1 MLPQNRRLRHLQGIY
16 LRNLSFSVNRARAI
30 DDLDADLRPNNHNNN
45 QNNYNNITTNN
56 NNNDLTAGYS
66 EDIHGSSDGG
76 QPPDHAPQLQK
87 SQSSE
92 SLRPR
97 PNGRRRSTTLAHVSP
112 VTRQKQ
118 LEYAVESRAADVFF
132 SLHCEGVD
140 DPIYI
145 SEVGERAMNFNFRFF
160 DLDSLGPFVTRS
172 SVVIVK
178 IWAKRWQKWGLLLQQ
193 HVDLRS
199 LNYIG
204 TLRSHQFPPN
214 CLVFHLT
221 DGIYSLDLSSERPE
235 PKQGPGLPSS
245 SYNALMKLSNLDNS
259 IQDALATRES
269 LTAQINEI
277 LERAPSSSPHTDVP
291 RAQESALL
299 ASRYVNTQKRTL
311 KAAQARQADLRA
323 SIEARR
329 RAIAEGREAQARAE
343 ADVQHARSQ
352 LPASRAQ
359 VATTRE
365 AIRGQRRRIC
375 EDLARIFPIVP
386 DTGPLE
392 SPLSSSVSSAAPP
405 SPLAFRICGI
415 PLPNTDYDPTSS
427 SSTEDSLS
435 AALGYVAHLA
445 DLLQY
450 YLSVPL
456 PYPLT
461 PFGSRSSVRDDIS
474 LLPDTSSMSSSTVTS
489 YATSSSKHVNPAS
502 SGSGGTTA
510 RQRYYQRHQ
519 QRDFPL
525 FLRGGATAQYRFDY
539 AWFLLNKDIEALCAA
554 AGRHQVPGGSPMRV
568 VDLRHTLPNLKYLL
582 YVCTAGSDDVPE
594 RKRGGVRG
602 LWAGRMKS
610 RVVAAATAAA
620 RGSSSNS
627 VGAGALT
634 PDDAGSA
641 AGSSRRGSTDSE
653 ALGVGAGAR
662 SQEQLKQAMA
672 GVSSHKEN
680 GAASSRVRDSGVGG
694 LDPSG
699 DEGRRGRRRS
709 PSPDPEPLGLLPF
722 EDGAPRLTLRTKGL
736 RENVGAHA

>member
-1 MLPQNRRLRHLQGIY
+1 MMLPQNRRLRHLQGIY

-30 DDLDADLRPNNHNNN
+30 DDLDADLRSSHHSNNHNSS
-45 QNNYNNITTNN
+45 
-56 NNNDLTAGYS
+56 NNDPDL
-66 EDIHGSSDGG
+66 DSSAWPDGH
-76 QPPDHAPQLQK
+76 QDHTSFLHK

-97 PNGRRRSTTLAHVSP
+97 PNGRRRSTTLAHISP

-132 SLHCEGVD
+132 SLHCEGVR
-140 DPIYI
+140 DPVYI

-172 SVVIVK
+172 SIFVVK
-178 IWAKRWQKWGLLLQQ
+178 IWAKRWQAWSLLLEQR
-193 HVDLRS
+193 VDLRS
-199 LNYIG
+199 LNYLG
-204 TLRSHQFPPN
+204 NLRNHQFPHN
-214 CLVFHLT
+214 CLIFHLT
-221 DGIYSLDLSSERPE
+221 DGIYSLDLSSSMPE
-235 PKQGPGLPSS
+235 PKQGSGLPSS

-277 LERAPSSSPHTDVP
+277 LERAPSCSTSSTTTPTTEVP

-299 ASRYVNTQKRTL
+299 ASKYVTTQKRAL
-311 KAAQARQADLRA
+311 KAAQTRRAELRA
-323 SIEARR
+323 SIDARR

-352 LPASRAQ
+352 LPASRAL
-359 VATTRE
+359 VTTTRE

-375 EDLARIFPIVP
+375 EDLTRVFPVVP
-386 DTGPLE
+386 DTGPPGSSSTLP
-392 SPLSSSVSSAAPP
+392 SSSPSSAPPLS
-405 SPLAFRICGI
+405 FRICGVA
-415 PLPNTDYDPTSS
+415 LPNTDYDPASP

-435 AALGYVAHLA
+435 AALGYVAHLTH
-445 DLLQY
+445 LLQY
-450 YLSVPL
+450 YLCVPL

-474 LLPDTSSMSSSTVTS
+474 LLPDTSSISSSGASYTTS
-489 YATSSSKHVNPAS
+489 ASKFSGYSSN
-502 SGSGGTTA
+502 TTA

-554 AGRHQVPGGSPMRV
+554 GAGLRV
-568 VDLRHTLPNLKYLL
+568 MDIRHTLPNLKYLL
-582 YVCTAGSDDVPE
+582 YVCSAGTDEIPE

-602 LWAGRMKS
+602 LWAGRIKS
-610 RVVAAATAAA
+610 RGLGPAGHLAVVDDA
-620 RGSSSNS
+620 SS
-627 VGAGALT
+627 VG
-634 PDDAGSA
+634 
-641 AGSSRRGSTDSE
+641 GSSRRGSTDSD
-653 ALGVGAGAR
+653 AVVGGGGKTR
-662 SQEQLKQAMA
+662 EQLKQAMA
-672 GVSSHKEN
+672 AASTSAAPVAKEN
-680 GAASSRVRDSGVGG
+680 GSARTHVLHDSGVSISVI
-694 LDPSG
+694 DAEPVNG
-699 DEGRRGRRRS
+699 DEDMDGDAVETGPAARRQTS
-709 PSPDPEPLGLLPF
+709 PSPSGLGLDLPF
-722 EDGAPRLTLRTKGL
+722 DEGPKLTLRTKGL